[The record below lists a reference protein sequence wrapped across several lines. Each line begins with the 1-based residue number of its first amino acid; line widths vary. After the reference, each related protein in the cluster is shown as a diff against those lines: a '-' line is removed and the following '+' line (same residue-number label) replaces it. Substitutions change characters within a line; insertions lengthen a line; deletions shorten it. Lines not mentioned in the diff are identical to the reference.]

1 MQGDEDMICNP
12 EGSRILAQ
20 LEKDRCKYIEWPGLY
35 HEIHNGSPTSDGME
49 VIRALIDWIINFE
62 PAAAVNE

>member
-1 MQGDEDMICNP
+1 MICNP

-20 LEKDRCKYIEWPGLY
+20 LERDRCQYIEWKGLY

-49 VIRALIDWIINFE
+49 VIRTLIDWIVNFE
-62 PAAAVNE
+62 PLEL